1 MNAGLDLLV
10 EMILCEVSG
19 VGTSASAVVGGR
31 YGGLWT
37 VVDTIEEEECMVL
50 CTAELAS
57 VEN

>member
-31 YGGLWT
+31 YGGLSPQT
-37 VVDTIEEEECMVL
+37 RYCGEE
-50 CTAELAS
+50 S
-57 VEN
+57 H